1 MSWGALSGLGQGLSQ
16 VSGMISD
23 YNKDKVKQQL
33 ELEREKRADEREK
46 AKWDRQQG
54 AYKETQ
60 QRQLADGNWYNV
72 RINQAG
78 EVIDQAP
85 VSSQELKDITRRDRK
100 EDLTVESLEVG
111 IEGNRSLIEGRGL
124 ENQLKGFQVRD
135 YDSDRAR
142 EIEYDRARIAA
153 TNRSNRP
160 ENRRGGAEGSA
171 TNVSQAAS
179 ALTTNYKDLVASY
192 TSGDKPKL
200 SREEVESI
208 AEEAVRAA
216 VLQRKD
222 AGTIFRDE
230 LARRARPVKRDSD
243 GRVESLESNFNWR

>member
-1 MSWGALSGLGQGLSQ
+1 MSWGALSGLGQGLGQ
-16 VSGMISD
+16 VSNILLEQ
-23 YNKDKVKQQL
+23 NKEKVRQQL
-33 ELEREKRADEREK
+33 EKEREARADEREK

-78 EVIDQAP
+78 EVMDQTP
-85 VSSQELKDITRRDRK
+85 VSAQELQDITRRNRK
-100 EDLTVESLEVG
+100 EELGIESLEVG
-111 IEGNRSLIEGRGL
+111 IEGNRALIEGRGL
-124 ENQLKGFQVRD
+124 ENQLKGFKVRD

-160 ENRRGGAEGSA
+160 ENRRGDAEGSA
-171 TNVSQAAS
+171 TSVSQAAS

-230 LARRARPVKRDSD
+230 LARRARPVKRDSE